1 MVSMKSANANP
12 PQKGSVTH
20 HHDQFINPVNFSTTN
35 ATPRSPKTPIPELLD
50 ELDLLIVL

>member
-1 MVSMKSANANP
+1 MKSTNANP

-20 HHDQFINPVNFSTTN
+20 HQDQFMKPVNFSTTN